1 VERREAGR
9 RNRWLRLSGRDLDDL
24 ARQAAADALEA
35 ITVRLDAFRGQSTFS
50 SWACKFAVSG
60 VAAAA
65 GRRIWAD
72 QGTVT

>member
-1 VERREAGR
+1 M
-9 RNRWLRLSGRDLDDL
+9 DP
-24 ARQAAADALEA
+24 
-35 ITVRLDAFRGQSTFS
+35 ITHLNQPASHPASFS